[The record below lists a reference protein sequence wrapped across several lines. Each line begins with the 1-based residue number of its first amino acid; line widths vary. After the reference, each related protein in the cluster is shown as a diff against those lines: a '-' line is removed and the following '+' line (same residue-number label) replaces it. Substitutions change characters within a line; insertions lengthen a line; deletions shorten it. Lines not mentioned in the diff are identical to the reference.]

1 MTLRGFIFV
10 ALLVV
15 LVGSIAVRAATAPDP
30 STESSTSALGALSAK
45 GDAASGAQGFVGSTG
60 SNSGGSS
67 TGSTPVPS
75 GASDGGAT
83 APDSVLPYLTE
94 GSFFGILGFALGYTS
109 RKIVKLFLILL
120 ALVFAAVQGLAVAGV
135 ADVDWNKA
143 LKLANDL
150 IFNVNQHAGWIEF
163 MKAKLPSAGA
173 FCGGFLLG
181 FKRG

>member
-10 ALLVV
+10 TLLVV
-15 LVGSIAVRAATAPDP
+15 LVGSIAVRAATTPDSP
-30 STESSTSALGALSAK
+30 KSGSAALDALSKSTEGSGA
-45 GDAASGAQGFVGSTG
+45 AQGFVGG
-60 SNSGGSS
+60 SGSS
-67 TGSTPVPS
+67 TTSVPVG
-75 GASDGGAT
+75 GASSSNDAAP

-143 LKLANDL
+143 LALANDL
-150 IFNVNQHAGWIEF
+150 IFNVNEHAGWIEF

>member
-15 LVGSIAVRAATAPDP
+15 LVGSIAVRAATAPDTASGG
-30 STESSTSALGALSAK
+30 STAGHALS
-45 GDAASGAQGFVGSTG
+45 GGGTGSSGAQGFVGGTG
-60 SNSGGSS
+60 TQTSSPTVDVGGS
-67 TGSTPVPS
+67 GSTS
-75 GASDGGAT
+75 GAT
-83 APDSVLPYLTE
+83 PDSVLPYLTE

-150 IFNVNQHAGWIEF
+150 IFNVNQHADWIEF

-173 FCGGFLLG
+173 FGAGFLLG

>member
-10 ALLVV
+10 TLLVV
-15 LVGSIAVRAATAPDP
+15 LVGSIAVRAAT
-30 STESSTSALGALSAK
+30 TSSSPASSSVALDALSK
-45 GDAASGAQGFVGSTG
+45 SSDGSDAAQGFVGGTG
-60 SNSGGSS
+60 GGSS
-67 TGSTPVPS
+67 PTSVPVGGTSTTT
-75 GASDGGAT
+75 DGAT
-83 APDSVLPYLTE
+83 TPESVLPYLTE

-143 LKLANDL
+143 LALANDL

>member
-1 MTLRGFIFV
+1 MTLRGYIFA

-15 LVGSIAVRAATAPDP
+15 LVGSIAVRAATAPDSP
-30 STESSTSALGALSAK
+30 SGTSALSGWSDQGDGKSA
-45 GDAASGAQGFVGSTG
+45 AQGFVGGTGAGSTTAPQVG
-60 SNSGGSS
+60 
-67 TGSTPVPS
+67 TGSTDS
-75 GASDGGAT
+75 GGTT

-143 LKLANDL
+143 LSLANDL
-150 IFNVNQHAGWIEF
+150 IFNVNEHAGWIEF